1 MKLGNVK
8 KIALLMGVA
17 GALYSPMGA
26 FAAEK
31 PADNAH
37 KENIEAVE
45 TVKEEVTSAEEMRQ
59 KIADLEQ
66 RLAEEQESRE
76 KFSQILERLE
86 RLEIK

>member
-17 GALYSPMGA
+17 GTLYSPMCV

-31 PADNAH
+31 PADDVR

-45 TVKEEVTSAEEMRQ
+45 TVKKDTASA
-59 KIADLEQ
+59 
-66 RLAEEQESRE
+66 
-76 KFSQILERLE
+76 
-86 RLEIK
+86 